1 MGKLMLFFFFFA
13 VMCFV
18 ISVCFGCFGLS
29 AALCVVARRWGM
41 RGGSVI
47 GLGLFFVRYVLT
59 ACRCS
64 NCDIILVVVVA
75 FFFLVSFF
83 FLWSPFP
90 LLGLW
95 GSISSRISFSLSL
108 SNRSMTVLY
117 SNG

>member
-1 MGKLMLFFFFFA
+1 
-13 VMCFV
+13 MCFV

-41 RGGSVI
+41 RGGSVL

-75 FFFLVSFF
+75 FFFFSFIFLPVVAISVVGALGVDLFEDFF
-83 FLWSPFP
+83 FVV
-90 LLGLW
+90 
-95 GSISSRISFSLSL
+95 
-108 SNRSMTVLY
+108 TVEQVDD
-117 SNG
+117 GPV